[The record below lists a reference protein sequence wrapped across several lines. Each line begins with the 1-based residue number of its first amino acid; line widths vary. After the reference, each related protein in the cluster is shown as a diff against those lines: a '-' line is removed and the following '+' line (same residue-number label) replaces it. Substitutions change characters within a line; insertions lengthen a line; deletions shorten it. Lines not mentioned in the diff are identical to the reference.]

1 MKEGDK
7 NTKYFHLIANSHR
20 RKNSIGQLAVNGEV
34 FTDPSEI
41 SSRIVEFY
49 KTLFTDVGVRR
60 PTLDNLLCIQLDSN
74 DAGSLDRV
82 FTEEEVAEA
91 VPNMNRDKAPG
102 PDGFSLAFFQFCW
115 SILKEDI
122 MQIFHHFHEH
132 GTFSHRLNTTF
143 IALIPKKPG
152 SVEIKD
158 FRSISLVTGLYK
170 IVAKVLANRLKL
182 VLGKVVAAP
191 QNAFVQGR
199 QILDSVLIANECLD
213 SRMKDRK
220 SVV

>member
-7 NTKYFHLIANSHR
+7 HTKYFHRIANSHHC
-20 RKNSIGQLAVNGEV
+20 KNSIGQLAVNGEV
-34 FTDPSEI
+34 FTDPTEI
-41 SSRIVEFY
+41 SSQIVEFY

-115 SILKEDI
+115 SILKEDYAD
-122 MQIFHHFHEH
+122 
-132 GTFSHRLNTTF
+132 FS
-143 IALIPKKPG
+143 
-152 SVEIKD
+152 
-158 FRSISLVTGLYK
+158 SL
-170 IVAKVLANRLKL
+170 
-182 VLGKVVAAP
+182 P
-191 QNAFVQGR
+191 
-199 QILDSVLIANECLD
+199 
-213 SRMKDRK
+213 
-220 SVV
+220 